1 MEIGIVGLGLI
12 GGSLAKTIKKHTE
25 HTVYGRD
32 LHEPVVLKAKLID
45 AIDGE
50 LTEERLGSCSLLI
63 LALYP
68 DDTVRFL
75 RENAARIRPGT
86 IVVDCCGIK
95 RPVCAAA
102 FPLAKQYGFSF
113 VGGHPMAGI
122 EFSGFDYAN
131 GTLFEGASMILV
143 PDPLVE
149 IAVLDQLKTFFLS
162 AGFGSIKLSTP
173 EEHDHVI
180 AYTSQ
185 LAHVLSSAYVKSPSA
200 LAHVGFSAG
209 SFKDMTRVA
218 TLNET
223 MWTELFLENKD
234 YLAEEV
240 AGLISRLQNYLDAIT
255 SEDAETLR
263 TLLREGRE
271 RKAVLNQK
279 ELNL

>member
-12 GGSLAKTIKKHTE
+12 GGSLAKTIQMHTE

-32 LHEPVVLKAKLID
+32 LRQPVVLKAKLID

-50 LTEERLGSCSLLI
+50 LTDSRIETCDLLI

-68 DDTVRFL
+68 DDTVAFL
-75 RENAARIRPGT
+75 RENADRIRPGT

-95 RPVCAAA
+95 RPVCNAA
-102 FPLAKQYGFSF
+102 FPLARAHGFTF

-122 EFSGFDYAN
+122 EHSGFDFAK

-143 PDPLVE
+143 PDPLVD
-149 IAVLDQLKTFFLS
+149 IAVLEQLKTFFLS
-162 AGFGSIKLSTP
+162 IGFGSIKLSTP
-173 EEHDHVI
+173 EEHDHII

-240 AGLISRLQNYLDAIT
+240 AGLIERLQSYLDAI
-255 SEDAETLR
+255 SAEDAPALQA
-263 TLLREGRE
+263 LLREGRE

-279 ELNL
+279 ELAL

>member
-1 MEIGIVGLGLI
+1 MQIGIVGLGLI
-12 GGSLAKTIKKHTE
+12 GGSIAKAIKSNTA

-32 LHEPVVLKAKLID
+32 LREPVVLKAKLLE

-50 LTEERLGSCSLLI
+50 LTEARISACDLLI

-68 DDTVRFL
+68 QDTVTFL
-75 RENAARIRPGT
+75 QAHAAKLRPGT
-86 IVVDCCGIK
+86 VVLDCCGVK
-95 RPVCAAA
+95 RPVCSAA
-102 FPLAKQYGFSF
+102 FPLAKQHGFTF
-113 VGGHPMAGI
+113 VGGHPMAGV

-131 GTLFEGASMILV
+131 GALFQGASMILV

-149 IAVLDQLKTFFLS
+149 IEVLDQLKSFFLS
-162 AGFGSIKLSTP
+162 IGFGHIKLSTP
-173 EEHDHVI
+173 EEHDHII

-185 LAHVLSSAYVKSPSA
+185 LAHVLSSAYVKSPAA
-200 LAHVGFSAG
+200 LEHVGFSAG

-218 TLNET
+218 TLNED

-234 YLAEEV
+234 YLAEEI
-240 AGLISRLQNYLDAIT
+240 AGLIARLQGYLDAI
-255 SEDAETLR
+255 EGGHAETLR

-279 ELNL
+279 EVRL